1 MAGCALTAAVVATGS
16 VGAIV
21 AAEAAAA
28 AAAAAAVAV
37 TGSADAAAL
46 VIGSITATVGAAV
59 DGTDDAAIVAGIA
72 GSVVDAAVEA
82 GSTEAASVCA
92 GRRARVGTRNLSI
105 ARCGESTGPSADSA
119 GASADMTMDDESCD
133 WSLLTAGSLTVASGL
148 RGRE

>member
-21 AAEAAAA
+21 AAE
-28 AAAAAAVAV
+28 AAAAVAV